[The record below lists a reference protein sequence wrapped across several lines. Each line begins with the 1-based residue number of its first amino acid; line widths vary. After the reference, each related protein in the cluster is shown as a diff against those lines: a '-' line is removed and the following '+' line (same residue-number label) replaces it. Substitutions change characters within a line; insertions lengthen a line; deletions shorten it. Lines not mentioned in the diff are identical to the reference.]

1 MGTGYQAPSSAL
13 SQSSA
18 ASTAADTNN
27 NQNNSGSPSDSNS
40 EVRKYILRRIL
51 RSCLVISQSVM
62 SRTTMFNISKLYD
75 SYSNWVAKNPTK
87 VGDVETAIKYAS
99 YFVAGRISSSTVIS
113 ELIYSMSNLLVLFND
128 RIIEK
133 SNLPSERVR
142 DGTENMLVL
151 ILTRLEYCEV
161 FIELSAQKMWG
172 TKGKWFIIVVIQFIK
187 CIGRLILTL
196 HYKNSIVQSP
206 PISVLDRK
214 KFDDTNRPVAVGND
228 GDMYNMNGRITF
240 TLRRSGRVVRKVDGA
255 PPLYLRNWRNLGK
268 ECKPDNQIEHHNN
281 LTRAETLYVLKPMIH
296 LGGCALFGYKS
307 WRSWSI
313 ALFID
318 LISLRMYMN
327 NRRLLTKIQKVEIS
341 RRIMTLLLYLMRSPF
356 YDKYSGDKI
365 NCLLRTLSKHI
376 PFTKAI
382 VTPLKDYIPYWQET
396 YFHMWS

>member
-1 MGTGYQAPSSAL
+1 MFL
-13 SQSSA
+13 
-18 ASTAADTNN
+18 
-27 NQNNSGSPSDSNS
+27 
-40 EVRKYILRRIL
+40 YIYFR
-51 RSCLVISQSVM
+51 
-62 SRTTMFNISKLYD
+62 LY
-75 SYSNWVAKNPTK
+75 
-87 VGDVETAIKYAS
+87 
-99 YFVAGRISSSTVIS
+99 R
-113 ELIYSMSNLLVLFND
+113 
-128 RIIEK
+128 
-133 SNLPSERVR
+133 
-142 DGTENMLVL
+142 
-151 ILTRLEYCEV
+151 
-161 FIELSAQKMWG
+161 
-172 TKGKWFIIVVIQFIK
+172 
-187 CIGRLILTL
+187 CIGRLTLTL

-214 KFDDTNRPVAVGND
+214 KFDDNNKPVTGNEGTD
-228 GDMYNMNGRITF
+228 VFNMNGRITF

-268 ECKPDNQIEHHNN
+268 ECKPDSQTAHQNT
-281 LTRAETLYVLKPMIH
+281 LTHAETLYVLKPMIH

-341 RRIMTLLLYLMRSPF
+341 RRIMSLLLYLMRSPF
-356 YDKYSGDKI
+356 YDKYSRDKI